1 MVEESPIE
9 KQVIWISNENIC
21 SDMFY
26 CSVEN
31 KCFLGK

>member
-26 CSVEN
+26 ILLKTSV
-31 KCFLGK
+31 FLGK